1 MKEKVVT
8 FGEGNQ
14 LVGIITEPEEHV
26 KIEGAP
32 AILILNS
39 GMHHH
44 VGPFRLNVVT
54 ARCLAD
60 CGYTVLRFDVS
71 GMGDS
76 RSRKDSEYDADRTIV
91 DIGFAMDE
99 MSGRKGISEFV
110 LMGLCTGANNA
121 HRAAVADNRVKGGIF
136 LSGYAYPTWY
146 FYIKRYGPIALSPR
160 RAMHMVQRLG
170 RRLFEKAEAGNKRDG
185 ISGGF
190 HWWVLPPKDET
201 RQDLVTL
208 VDRGVNLLYVYS
220 EAERRR
226 YNYSKQME
234 HSFPSIDF
242 RGRLKIL
249 INKDAHHAYLM
260 TTDRE
265 KLMRQVTEWLNECY
279 GEQ

>member
-26 KIEGAP
+26 KKEGVP
-32 AILILNS
+32 GILILNS

-54 ARCLAD
+54 ARRLAD
-60 CGYTVLRFDVS
+60 RGYTVLRFDVS

-76 RSRKDSEYDADRTIV
+76 LSRKDSEYDADRTIV
-91 DIGFAMDE
+91 DIRFAMDE
-99 MSGRKGISEFV
+99 MSRRKGINEFV

-146 FYIKRYGPIALSPR
+146 FYIRRYGPIALSPR
-160 RAMHMVQRLG
+160 RAMLVVRNLG
-170 RRLFEKAEAGNKRDG
+170 RRLFGKSEAGSKRAG
-185 ISGGF
+185 TEGGF
-190 HWWVLPPKDET
+190 HWWVLPPKDQT
-201 RQDLVTL
+201 RQDLATL
-208 VDRGVNLLYVYS
+208 VDRGVNLLYIYS

-234 HSFPSIDF
+234 HAFPSIDF
-242 RGRLKIL
+242 RGLLKIQ
-249 INKDAHHAYLM
+249 INRDAHHAYLM
-260 TTDRE
+260 ANDRDG
-265 KLMRQVTEWLNECY
+265 LISQVTGGLDESY
-279 GEQ
+279 TG